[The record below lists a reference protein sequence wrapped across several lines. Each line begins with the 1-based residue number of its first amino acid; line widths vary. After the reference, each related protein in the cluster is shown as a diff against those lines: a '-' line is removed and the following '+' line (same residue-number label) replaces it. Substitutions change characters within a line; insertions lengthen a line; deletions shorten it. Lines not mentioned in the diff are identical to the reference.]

1 LENGIICTM
10 DKQAEIREIIESSNI
25 NFLIGAG
32 ISDPFLPLLQ
42 SIETRLT
49 AEQDEKKRIPIYK
62 EYFEKVMCPN
72 LDVIDNTV
80 DKSVGSN
87 FQITYGRY
95 KDFFESISHI
105 LLRRKSTILSKQ
117 ANLFTTN
124 IDVMMET
131 VMEDS
136 NLDYNDGFSGKLNPT
151 FSLSNFKRSILKRS
165 LHFENVSEIPVINLI
180 KVHGSLTW
188 NKGPE
193 SISLSKLTHFSKDL
207 LSVND
212 SDFKIGYDKIAVV
225 NPEPKKFKETVI
237 DLTYYELLRMYS
249 SELEKENSVL
259 FVMGFSMADQH
270 IREITIRSAD
280 SNPTLKIYIFCHSK
294 SRLAEME
301 AIMNVGQLK
310 YSNIEI
316 IAPEDDQESNKYN
329 LGKINEV
336 FFARVASIKKDDIS
350 EK

>member
-1 LENGIICTM
+1 M
-10 DKQAEIREIIESSNI
+10 DKYPEIKEIIESSNI

-32 ISDPFLPLLQ
+32 LSDPFLPLLNT
-42 SIETRLT
+42 IETRLT
-49 AEQDEKKRIPIYK
+49 AEQDETKRIPIYK

-72 LDVIDNTV
+72 LDIVSGTV
-80 DKSVGSN
+80 DKTAGSN
-87 FQITYGRY
+87 FQITYKRY
-95 KDFFESISHI
+95 KDFFEGVSHI

-117 ANLFTTN
+117 ANIFTTN

-131 VMEDS
+131 VMEDG
-136 NLDYNDGFSGKLNPT
+136 NLDYNDGFSGKLNPV

-165 LHFENVSEIPVINLI
+165 LHFENVSEIPVFNLI
-180 KVHGSLTW
+180 KMHGSLTW
-188 NKGPE
+188 NKDGDK
-193 SISLSKLTHFSKDL
+193 ISLSKLSHFDKTL
-207 LSVND
+207 LDAND
-212 SDFKIGYDKIAVV
+212 ADFKLGYDKIAVV

-294 SRLAEME
+294 SKLTEME
-301 AIMNVGQLK
+301 NLMNIGQLK

-316 IAPEDDQESNKYN
+316 IAPEDDEDVNKYN
-329 LGKINEV
+329 LGRINES
-336 FFARVASIKKDDIS
+336 FFAKISPVKKDDNS
-350 EK
+350 KE